1 VLVGEEIEM
10 QRIKSG
16 DIVQVIS
23 GNEKGARG
31 EVKEIV
37 RNYRLDHTK
46 HKVHDSNSDRVI
58 VTTVNIRKKHQRP
71 ISQTRTQT
79 GIIEREAPIHIS
91 NVMLVC
97 PHCDEAVRVGFDL
110 EGNKKV
116 RVCKRCGGAIDK

>member
-1 VLVGEEIEM
+1 M

-37 RNYRLDHTK
+37 RSYRLDHKK
-46 HKVHDSNSDRVI
+46 HKIHNPNSDRVI
-58 VTTVNIRKKHQRP
+58 VATVNVRKKHQRP

-110 EGNKKV
+110 EGNKKM